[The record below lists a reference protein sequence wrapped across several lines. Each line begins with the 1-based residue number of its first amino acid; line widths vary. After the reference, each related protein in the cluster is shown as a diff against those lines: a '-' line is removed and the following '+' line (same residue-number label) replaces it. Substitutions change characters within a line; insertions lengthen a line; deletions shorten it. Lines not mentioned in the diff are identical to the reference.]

1 MFTETLINR
10 VKTEFGKDF
19 LGFWMLGGMSGG
31 GMGFIFDP
39 AKKAAGQTR
48 LQEIMTQTKRE
59 FEHALPFAM
68 EPVVYDFAINE
79 KGTWADLLHGTVRA
93 AAAGILRADRAAVA
107 AAGCPRTCRRC
118 TARNWTNS
126 PPPAAP
132 SPNCAAWC
140 RRFSTG
146 CCRA

>member
-1 MFTETLINR
+1 MR
-10 VKTEFGKDF
+10 AEFGTDF

-39 AKKAAGQTR
+39 ARKAEGQLR
-48 LQEIMTQTKRE
+48 LQEIMSQTKRE
-59 FEHALPFAM
+59 LEHALPFAM

-79 KGTWADLLHGTVRA
+79 HGTWADLLNGPA
-93 AAAGILRADRAAVA
+93 ALLPQGYYALMMPQLLRQDATR
-107 AAGCPRTCRRC
+107 CRRC
-118 TARNWTNS
+118 AGRSWTNS
-126 PPPAAP
+126 APPAAP

-140 RRFSTG
+140 KRCSTA